1 MRRLQFTM
9 KKGFAIV
16 ALILLLTADAF
27 LKIYVERSASFA
39 PFYSSLFRIA
49 TGVLILSALYL
60 FQYFR
65 KGEAAS
71 RLWQSHFG
79 DEKVPSGRILVILII
94 LSGAFLRF
102 WKLES
107 LFVGFFLDEAY
118 NGLDAIAIRELG
130 ARPLFLAWNSGR
142 EALIAY
148 LDAAS
153 TWLFGYSAFAIRAVT
168 ALAGMLTLVC
178 FYFFAKKIFSQKIA
192 MVSVFLLAFSK
203 YAIIYNRFGLRIN
216 LMLLFE
222 VASLCFLAYGMK
234 SEKKNYGFFIAGGIA
249 AGLGFHT
256 YIPYRIFPLVWI
268 AFLLDKGVRSQI
280 RAHLKG
286 LAVAIIVCFL
296 VTAPLAYHFVKNPQH
311 FSGRMKR
318 TGVLSNQKESPVRL
332 IWQSTKDTVGLFV
345 FKSDPNARHNVEEE
359 PGLSPFSTGFFV
371 LGAVITLVHL
381 RQPYSFF
388 LLFYFSITILPGIL
402 GAAAPHASRNLGA
415 LPPALLFSTFGIFA
429 AIKILA
435 ANRTLATMLLALI
448 LAGNLFTGIND
459 GLFRYASILDSQTP
473 EDTSLWGMDSA
484 ETEIA
489 DYVNRFGSRY
499 DIYLAPQHFF
509 HATIEYLTYD
519 KSLHQLLTDDLE
531 FTRTKQTLVILQL
544 TRRNMWWMRDDND
557 KNFYHWWNQYHQMEI
572 PYIRSTIRRAYI
584 KDPHM
589 MKGSDRYLLQKLQI
603 KYPAG
608 KLLDF
613 EQFSVYL
620 FK

>member
-1 MRRLQFTM
+1 M
-9 KKGFAIV
+9 KKGWAIV
-16 ALILLLTADAF
+16 AIVLLLAADAL
-27 LKIYVERSASFA
+27 LKIYVEHSPLFA
-39 PFYSSLFRIA
+39 PSYSSTFRIA
-49 TGVLILSALYL
+49 TVVLILSALYL
-60 FQYFR
+60 FQHLR
-65 KGEAAS
+65 RGEAAS
-71 RLWQSHFG
+71 SLWQSYLS
-79 DEKVPSGRILVILII
+79 DEKVPKASIFVILII
-94 LSGAFLRF
+94 LSGAFVRF
-102 WKLES
+102 WKLDS

-130 ARPLFLAWNSGR
+130 ARPIFLAWNSGR
-142 EALIAY
+142 EALVAY

-168 ALAGMLTLVC
+168 ALAGTLTLVC
-178 FYFFAKKIFSQKIA
+178 FYFFAKKVFSQKIA
-192 MVSVFLLAFSK
+192 LIAVFLLAFSK

-234 SEKKNYGFFIAGGIA
+234 SEKKNYLFFIAAGIA

-256 YIPYRIFPLVWI
+256 YIPYRIFPLVLI
-268 AFLLDKGVRSQI
+268 AFLLDKGIRSHL

-286 LAVAIIVCFL
+286 LAAAIIVCLL
-296 VTAPLAYHFVKNPQH
+296 VAAPLAYHFVKNPKD
-311 FSGRMKR
+311 FSGRMKK

-332 IWQSTKDTVGLFV
+332 IWRSTKDTVGLFV
-345 FKSDPNARHNVEEE
+345 FKSDPNPRHNVEEE

-371 LGAVITLVHL
+371 LGALIALVHI
-381 RQPYSFF
+381 RHPYSFF
-388 LLFYFSITILPGIL
+388 LLFYFFITILPGIL

-415 LPPALLFSTFGIFA
+415 LPPALLFSTFGILA
-429 AIKILA
+429 VVKIVA
-435 ANRTLATMLLALI
+435 ANRILATTLLAVI

-473 EDTSLWGMDSA
+473 DQTSLWGMDST

-489 DYVNRFGSRY
+489 DYLNRLGDHY
-499 DIYLAPQHFF
+499 DVYIAPQHYF

-519 KSLHQLLTDDLE
+519 KSKHQPLTDHVQ
-531 FTRTKQTLVILQL
+531 FPRTKQTLVLLQL
-544 TRRNMWWMRDDND
+544 TRRNMWWMRDDDN
-557 KNFYHWWNQYHQMEI
+557 KNFYHWWNQYRQMEI
-572 PYIRSTIRRAYI
+572 PYIRSMIRRAYI

-589 MKGSDRYLLQKLQI
+589 MKASDRYLLQKLQI
-603 KYPAG
+603 LYPEG

-613 EQFSVYL
+613 DQFSVYL